1 MTSSDD
7 NQYLKHLHSI
17 FKFFLCPHQY
27 TLLRV
32 LQYFPHYK
40 IQRMKPQNIYI
51 KGYIQQQSFIFSR
64 NKLINKKRSTLMQL
78 FCQTTTIFPKF
89 SMKHSLCFKFFFS
102 FCVLLCYNP
111 TRKGHF
117 SPLVHEVRC
126 ANFFLRPLKDLS
138 TILLFSLS
146 PCLQLLLSVC
156 RQKMLQNLFALLRL
170 QIASTSSSFTVCTKI
185 CKNSA
190 KNS

>member
-1 MTSSDD
+1 MSP
-7 NQYLKHLHSI
+7 SI
-17 FKFFLCPHQY
+17 
-27 TLLRV
+27 
-32 LQYFPHYK
+32 LQYFSHYK
-40 IQRMKPQNIYI
+40 LQRMTPQNIYI
-51 KGYIQQQSFIFSR
+51 KRNMQQQSFIFSR
-64 NKLINKKRSTLMQL
+64 NKLINKKRFTFMQL
-78 FCQTTTIFPKF
+78 FCQITPVFHEAFIMFQI
-89 SMKHSLCFKFFFS
+89 FFS

-170 QIASTSSSFTVCTKI
+170 QIASTSSSFTMCT
-185 CKNSA
+185 
-190 KNS
+190 

>member
-1 MTSSDD
+1 
-7 NQYLKHLHSI
+7 
-17 FKFFLCPHQY
+17 
-27 TLLRV
+27 
-32 LQYFPHYK
+32 
-40 IQRMKPQNIYI
+40 MKPQNIYI

-64 NKLINKKRSTLMQL
+64 NKLINKKRFTLMQL
-78 FCQTTTIFPKF
+78 FCQITPVFPKF

-138 TILLFSLS
+138 TILLFSL
-146 PCLQLLLSVC
+146 PLPL
-156 RQKMLQNLFALLRL
+156 A
-170 QIASTSSSFTVCTKI
+170 SSF
-185 CKNSA
+185 SLQA
-190 KNS
+190 KNVAKFICPTQTANCFYFFFFHSMH

>member
-1 MTSSDD
+1 
-7 NQYLKHLHSI
+7 
-17 FKFFLCPHQY
+17 
-27 TLLRV
+27 
-32 LQYFPHYK
+32 
-40 IQRMKPQNIYI
+40 MKPQNIQYK
-51 KGYIQQQSFIFSR
+51 KGNIQQQSSIFSR
-64 NKLINKKRSTLMQL
+64 NKLINKKRFTLMQL
-78 FCQTTTIFPKF
+78 FCQITPVFPKF

-170 QIASTSSSFTVCTKI
+170 QIASTSSSSFTVCAKI
-185 CKNSA
+185 CKKKVQ
-190 KNS
+190 KNREIVFSSTTKCATYLNFEIITYPK